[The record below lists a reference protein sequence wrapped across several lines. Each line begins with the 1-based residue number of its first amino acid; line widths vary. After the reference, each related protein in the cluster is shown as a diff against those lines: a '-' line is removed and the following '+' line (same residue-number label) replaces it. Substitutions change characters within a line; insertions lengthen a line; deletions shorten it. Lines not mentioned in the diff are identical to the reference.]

1 MFDER
6 VQRSNRKSMLY
17 TLARPSVTN
26 AVPRALKW
34 IVYSFVTISTI
45 PEQQQPLIK
54 CYTKDLVD
62 HKVRA
67 GRHVKSG
74 TPLTEITPWISN
86 GNNLSGMWLLI
97 HAITSTLVLLNRH

>member
-1 MFDER
+1 MYLTAMFAER
-6 VQRSNRKSMLY
+6 VQISNRKSMLY
-17 TLARPSVTN
+17 TLDRPPVTN

-54 CYTKDLVD
+54 CYTKDWVD
-62 HKVRA
+62 HRVRV

-74 TPLTEITPWISN
+74 APLTN
-86 GNNLSGMWLLI
+86 MVQLK
-97 HAITSTLVLLNRH
+97 